1 MRAAG
6 DAREGALRHLVAE
19 QVAAWRGTA
28 AGDVPMD
35 RPLADLGMS
44 SRDAVV
50 LAGELSRAVGREL
63 PATLLWEA
71 PTGDALVARLCGMD
85 DGSTGIAPPPPPPPP
100 GEPIAVIG
108 VGCRLPG
115 GVHGPD
121 DYWRLLS
128 EGTDAIR
135 RVPEDRWRDFT
146 AFPPADAPPYGG
158 YLDDIA
164 GFDADFFRI
173 TPREAAVMDPQQRI
187 LLEVVHEALDHAA
200 VPAASLAATATGVFV
215 GVSAPEYGQLTGA
228 DPAAVDPWAPAGGA
242 LSVAAGRL
250 SYVLDARGPSMAV
263 DTACSSSLV
272 AVHHACVSLRTGES
286 DTAIAAGV
294 NLLLSPT
301 VTVAF
306 RRAGALA
313 PDGRCKPFSAAADGI
328 GRGEGCAAVLLKRLS
343 DASRDGDRVLAVI
356 RATAVNSDGRSNGLL
371 APNPAA
377 QRALLTTAYARAGLA
392 PAHIDHVEAHGTG
405 TPLGDPI
412 EAGALGAVLGTG
424 RDPDQPLLLGS
435 VKGNLGHLE
444 SAAGIAGLVKTVLAL
459 HHDVIPPSLHC
470 AEGTALDDER
480 LRVVTEPEPWPR
492 YGGTA
497 TAGVSGFGFGGTN
510 AHAVLEEWRPV
521 PDRTGT
527 PLGQPAL
534 AEAHPARTASGSA
547 PPGTSAPDLADPA
560 GLGEHAALVPPRCIG
575 AAPSQPVDPAERG
588 EHAPAPPTP
597 VGVTPGQPAVT
608 GERPRPD
615 TAHTEPGSAP
625 PGTGTPGGA
634 DAAGVGGR
642 APAPPGR
649 DGVAPGEPT
658 EVGDRP
664 ARTSPTT
671 PREVAPPNG
680 STGSATNAT
689 VSAGVSEH
697 AAPPPRRIDVTP
709 GEPAH
714 AGEHPRGGTSRT
726 PSKGAPPGASTR
738 DAADPPG
745 RVGDPPGQP
754 VEPGEHPGGGNSR
767 TASGSTPPGTSTPDA
782 ADPAGLGGHATAPP
796 PPPPEGAARL
806 YLLSDVD
813 TARLRDTADRIAAW
827 LRAPEGGA
835 ACLADVART
844 LAGRAGRGAV
854 RVAVVARDRDELA
867 DALGALAAGRPDA
880 RVVSGDRGV
889 VAGRGPVWVFSGYG
903 SQWSGMGRR
912 LLVEEP
918 AFTAAIKRLDAQ
930 LAPECGVSLYDHL
943 ASGGGLDRLEVAQPV
958 LFGLQV
964 ALAELWRS
972 YGVEPAAVVGHSMG
986 EVAAAVCAGAL
997 EVADAARVV
1006 AVRAR
1011 LLSGLRGGAM
1021 AVVDVQ
1027 DDELGA
1033 LARDFPGVHVAVHS
1047 SPSQKVV
1054 TGDEPVVA
1062 RLVRRLER
1070 EGRVARAMRVVG
1082 AGHSPQV
1089 EPLLAELAQELA
1101 GLRGAPPRVP
1111 VYSTVLDDPRGD
1123 SVFDAAHW
1131 AANLRRPV
1139 RLDRAVAAAAADGH
1153 GAFVEISPHPVLARA
1168 VADTAPGALAVGTLR
1183 RDADG
1188 SAGFLAQVGALY
1200 AGGLRLPPPPGR
1212 VIDLPA
1218 PRWRHVRHWWT
1229 DGRTGAAAAGNAPVA
1244 PVAPVTASHAGA
1256 AAVTAGHAGTAPV
1269 TAAHAEAAP
1278 VAIGHTAE
1286 DSSVAARVCHHI
1298 AAVTGHPPTRV
1309 TPATALAQLGLDSLM
1324 AVRIRT
1330 ALEREFAVGL
1340 PLRDLLGAATV
1351 AEAAARI
1358 ERALPARDAS
1368 LRVLQATGSRPP
1380 LFLVHA
1386 AGGTTDVYRA
1396 LAERLGG
1403 ERPVYGLERV
1413 EEARTVPE
1421 KARRYAES
1429 VAAVHPDGPCLL
1441 GGWSFGGFV
1450 AQETARQLTA
1460 AGRDVALVA
1469 LIDSVRPLP
1478 QPGRTP
1484 ADRIRAHFTGFAR
1497 HIADTYGVQLDLPY
1511 DKLTAMDDDG
1521 ERIDT
1526 VLRALRE
1533 AADVPPAALEHQRS
1547 SYLDL
1552 RIGEAHRPGRHD
1564 GPVVLYRAC
1573 EPAPH
1578 TVRDPAYE
1586 RDDDALGWDEVCPRL
1601 TVVPVAGHHLSLLD
1615 PPCVD
1620 EIAAHLRRRLAEE
1633 SPPHLT

>member
-1 MRAAG
+1 MR
-6 DAREGALRHLVAE
+6 DVSEGALRRLVAE
-19 QVAAWRGTA
+19 RVAAWRGTA

-50 LAGELSRAVGREL
+50 LAGELSRATGREL

-71 PTGDALVARLCGMD
+71 PTGDALVARLCETAPEAGPAA
-85 DGSTGIAPPPPPPPP
+85 TVVPPPPPPSS

-242 LSVAAGRL
+242 LSVTAGRL

-328 GRGEGCAAVLLKRLS
+328 GRAEGCAAVLLKRLS
-343 DASRDGDRVLAVI
+343 DAERDGDRVLAVI

-377 QRALLTTAYARAGLA
+377 QRALLTAAYARAGLA
-392 PAHIDHVEAHGTG
+392 PARVDHVEAHGTG

-412 EAGALGAVLGTG
+412 EAGALGAVLGAG

-459 HHDVIPPSLHC
+459 HHDVVPPSLHC
-470 AEGTALDDER
+470 AEGSALDDVT
-480 LRVVTEPEPWPR
+480 LRVVTEAEPWPR

-510 AHAVLEEWRPV
+510 AHAVLEEWRP
-521 PDRTGT
+521 
-527 PLGQPAL
+527 
-534 AEAHPARTASGSA
+534 
-547 PPGTSAPDLADPA
+547 
-560 GLGEHAALVPPRCIG
+560 
-575 AAPSQPVDPAERG
+575 
-588 EHAPAPPTP
+588 
-597 VGVTPGQPAVT
+597 
-608 GERPRPD
+608 
-615 TAHTEPGSAP
+615 
-625 PGTGTPGGA
+625 
-634 DAAGVGGR
+634 GR
-642 APAPPGR
+642 APVP
-649 DGVAPGEPT
+649 E
-658 EVGDRP
+658 
-664 ARTSPTT
+664 
-671 PREVAPPNG
+671 
-680 STGSATNAT
+680 
-689 VSAGVSEH
+689 
-697 AAPPPRRIDVTP
+697 
-709 GEPAH
+709 
-714 AGEHPRGGTSRT
+714 
-726 PSKGAPPGASTR
+726 AS
-738 DAADPPG
+738 
-745 RVGDPPGQP
+745 
-754 VEPGEHPGGGNSR
+754 
-767 TASGSTPPGTSTPDA
+767 
-782 ADPAGLGGHATAPP
+782 
-796 PPPPEGAARL
+796 ARL
-806 YLLSDVD
+806 HLLSDVD
-813 TARLRDTADRIAAW
+813 PVRVRDTADRLAAW
-827 LRAPEGGA
+827 LRTPEGSA
-835 ACLADVART
+835 AHPADVART
-844 LAGRAGRGAV
+844 LAGRTGRGPV
-854 RVAVVARDRDELA
+854 RAAVVARDHAELT
-867 DALGALAAGRPDA
+867 DGLGALAAGSPHE
-880 RVVSGDRGV
+880 RVVSDDRDL
-889 VAGRGPVWVFSGYG
+889 AGRGPVWVFSGYG
-903 SQWSGMGRR
+903 SQWPGMGRR
-912 LLVEEP
+912 LLAEEP
-918 AFTAAIKRLDAQ
+918 AFAAAVEKLDAR
-930 LAPECGVSLYDHL
+930 LAPECGLSLYDHL
-943 ASGGGLDRLEVAQPV
+943 ASGEGLEDLEVAQPV

-1021 AVVDVQ
+1021 AVVDL
-1027 DDELGA
+1027 DDGELGA
-1033 LARDFPGVHVAVHS
+1033 LERDFPGVHVAVHS
-1047 SPSQKVV
+1047 SPGQKVV
-1054 TGDEPVVA
+1054 TGEEPAVA
-1062 RLVRRLER
+1062 RLVRGLER
-1070 EGRVARAMRVVG
+1070 EGRAARAMRVVG

-1089 EPLLAELAQELA
+1089 EPLLAELTDALA
-1101 GLRGAPPRVP
+1101 DIRGAVPRVP
-1111 VYSTVLDDPRGD
+1111 VYSTVLDDPRGV

-1139 RLDRAVAAAAADGH
+1139 RLDRAIAAAAADCH
-1153 GAFVEISPHPVLARA
+1153 RAFVEISPHPVLTRP
-1168 VADTAPGALAVGTLR
+1168 VTDTAPGALALGTLR

-1188 SAGFLAQVGALY
+1188 YAAFLTQVGALY
-1200 AGGLRLPPPPGR
+1200 AAGVRLPPPPGR

-1229 DGRTGAAAAGNAPVA
+1229 DGRAGATDAPVA
-1244 PVAPVTASHAGA
+1244 PVAPV
-1256 AAVTAGHAGTAPV
+1256 
-1269 TAAHAEAAP
+1269 AE
-1278 VAIGHTAE
+1278 IQE
-1286 DSSVAARVCHHI
+1286 DTSVAARVCHHI
-1298 AAVTGHPPTRV
+1298 AAVTGHPPARV
-1309 TPATALAQLGLDSLM
+1309 TPDTALAGLGLDSLM

-1330 ALEREFAVGL
+1330 ALQREFAIEL
-1340 PLRDLLGAATV
+1340 PLRELLGAATI

-1358 ERALPARDAS
+1358 QRALPTKDS
-1368 LRVLQATGSRPP
+1368 PLRTLHATGSRPP

-1403 ERPVYGLERV
+1403 ERPVYGLERL
-1413 EEARTVPE
+1413 EQARTVAE
-1421 KARRYAES
+1421 KARRYAEAI
-1429 VAAVHPDGPCLL
+1429 VAAHPDGPCLL

-1460 AGRDVALVA
+1460 AGREVALVA

-1497 HIADTYGVQLDLPY
+1497 HVADTYGVQLDLPY
-1511 DKLTAMDDDG
+1511 DELVAMDDDG

-1552 RIGEAHRPGRHD
+1552 RIGDAHRPGRHD
-1564 GPVVLYRAC
+1564 GRVVLYRAG

-1586 RDDDALGWDEVCPRL
+1586 RDDEALGWDEVCPRL
-1601 TVVPVAGHHLSLLD
+1601 TVVRVAGHHLSLLD
-1615 PPCVD
+1615 PPYVD
-1620 EIAAHLRRRLAEE
+1620 EIAADLRRRLARR
-1633 SPPHLT
+1633 T